1 MNMNQEFKQLG
12 PSLLFI
18 YFMIGFV
25 IGVVSCMI
33 LLTFIRPYL
42 PIEASWVQALVFAPL
57 VTGGFL
63 GQRVSKFGKRYQVPL
78 GQALKLALG
87 ITKADS

>member
-1 MNMNQEFKQLG
+1 MNQESKQLG

-18 YFMIGFV
+18 YFMIGFI
-25 IGVVSCMI
+25 IGVVICMI
-33 LLTFIRPYL
+33 VLMFIRPYL
-42 PIEASWVQALVFAPL
+42 PVEASWVQALVFAPL

-63 GQRVSKFGKRYQVPL
+63 GQRVSMFGKRYQIPL

-87 ITKADS
+87 VTGVDS